1 MTEKLSKFTPDAKS
15 SHDAA
20 TEKLLHSEERF
31 RLLVEGVRDYAIY
44 MLDPDGFVNS
54 WNSGAERIK
63 GYRAEEIIGKHFSC
77 FFRPEDRAA
86 GLPQRALQVAA
97 REGEYSAESLRVRKD
112 GSSFWASIL
121 ITALRDSEGTL
132 RGFSKV
138 VRDITESKEAERKLQ
153 EKQRLANLGIT
164 SAVFAHEIANPL
176 NGISTSL
183 QIVHGLLKKTD
194 FSKEM
199 VLETLKGAHE
209 EVERLAAL
217 LQDYREIARP
227 QHLRWE
233 AVDLDSTVRE
243 VLAPATL
250 SYNKLGIIVDF
261 QRDEELSLVN
271 ADKEKIK
278 QVILNIC
285 KNAVEAMP
293 EGGTLTIK
301 AYELDE
307 RVNVEISD
315 NGIGIPENLDVFQ
328 IFKTTKPEGTGLGL
342 AIVQQIVSDHHG
354 AVSYVS
360 EPGKGTTFTI
370 SLPASR
376 STHQGG
382 KGALPP
388 SA

>member
-1 MTEKLSKFTPDAKS
+1 MPEKLSKFTAAAKTPQE
-15 SHDAA
+15 AA
-20 TEKLLHSEERF
+20 SEQLQHSEERF

-44 MLDPDGFVNS
+44 MLDPNGFVNS

-77 FFRPEDRAA
+77 FFLPEDRAA
-86 GLPQRALQVAA
+86 GLPQRALQEAA
-97 REGEYSAESLRVRKD
+97 REGEYSAESLRVRKN

-121 ITALRDSEGTL
+121 ITALRDSNGTL

-138 VRDITESKEAERKLQ
+138 VRDITESKELERKLQ
-153 EKQRLANLGIT
+153 EKDRLANLGT
-164 SAVFAHEIANPL
+164 TAAVFAHEIANPL

-183 QIVHGLLKKTD
+183 QIAQALVKKAE
-194 FSKEM
+194 FSKEI

-209 EVERLAAL
+209 EVDRLATL
-217 LQDYREIARP
+217 LQEYREIARP
-227 QHLRWE
+227 QRLRWE
-233 AVDLDSTVRE
+233 AVDLARTVRE

-250 SYNKLGIIVDF
+250 SYNKLGITVAF
-261 QRDEELSLVN
+261 QCDKQLRLVN
-271 ADKEKIK
+271 VDKEKIK

-293 EGGTLTIK
+293 QGGTLTVK
-301 AYELDE
+301 AYEFDE
-307 RVNVEISD
+307 RVNLDISD
-315 NGIGIPENLDVFQ
+315 SGIGIPKNLDVFQ

-354 AVSYVS
+354 AISYVS

-370 SLPASR
+370 SLPANR
-376 STHQGG
+376 SISQGG
-382 KGALPP
+382 SRP
-388 SA
+388 

>member
-1 MTEKLSKFTPDAKS
+1 MSEKLSKFTAAAKTPQE
-15 SHDAA
+15 AA
-20 TEKLLHSEERF
+20 SEQLQHSEERF

-44 MLDPDGFVNS
+44 MLDSNGFVNS

-77 FFRPEDRAA
+77 FFLPEDRAA
-86 GLPQRALQVAA
+86 GLPQRALQEAA
-97 REGEYSAESLRVRKD
+97 REGEYSAESLRVRKN

-121 ITALRDSEGTL
+121 ITALRDSNGTL

-138 VRDITESKEAERKLQ
+138 VRDITESKESERKLQ
-153 EKQRLANLGIT
+153 EKERLANLGT
-164 SAVFAHEIANPL
+164 TAAVFAHEIANPL

-183 QIVHGLLKKTD
+183 QIAQALVKKAE
-194 FSKEM
+194 FSEEI

-209 EVERLAAL
+209 EVDRLATL
-217 LQDYREIARP
+217 LQEYREIARP

-233 AVDLDSTVRE
+233 TVDLARTAQE

-250 SYNKLGIIVDF
+250 SYNKLGITVAF
-261 QRDEELSLVN
+261 QSDKQLPLVN
-271 ADKEKIK
+271 VDKEKIK

-293 EGGTLTIK
+293 QGGTLTVK

-307 RVNVEISD
+307 RVNLDISD
-315 NGIGIPENLDVFQ
+315 SGIGIPKNFDVFQ

-342 AIVQQIVSDHHG
+342 AIVQQMVSDHHG
-354 AVSYVS
+354 AISYVS

-370 SLPASR
+370 SLPANR
-376 STHQGG
+376 SISQGG
-382 KGALPP
+382 SRP
-388 SA
+388 